1 MFYQNMPN
9 LHNLY
14 KLAERKLSQKNT
26 EYMLNYSLQLKFELI
41 LIYDKA
47 SIEEISIFSN
57 ISHLEWTQY

>member
-47 SIEEISIFSN
+47 TIEEISIFSN

>member
-1 MFYQNMPN
+1 MPN

-41 LIYDKA
+41 LIYDKVT
-47 SIEEISIFSN
+47 IEEISIFSN